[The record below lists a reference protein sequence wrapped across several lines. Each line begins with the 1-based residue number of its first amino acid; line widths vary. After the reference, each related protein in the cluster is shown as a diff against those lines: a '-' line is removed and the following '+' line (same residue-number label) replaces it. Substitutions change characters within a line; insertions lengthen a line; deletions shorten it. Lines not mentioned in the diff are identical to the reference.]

1 MNTSWWSGLFPLG
14 KQLLLLSQRGN
25 QQCWM
30 VISATALEIVPVR
43 FCSHFSTFCVM
54 IMGFG
59 EKPFNVLFAKYS
71 KVPLPFPTAMSERFI
86 WFIKIFLIGI
96 SLDPP
101 STSLWFSVLQNPLDQ
116 HQSKQIVAPDPA
128 HTTNL
133 AFCYWF
139 HFIHDS
145 KHNLVVTFQQW
156 QKLFKFI
163 VFQHHLGDLC
173 LLIYVALLVSCNR
186 PPLHSVVP

>member
-1 MNTSWWSGLFPLG
+1 
-14 KQLLLLSQRGN
+14 
-25 QQCWM
+25 
-30 VISATALEIVPVR
+30 
-43 FCSHFSTFCVM
+43 
-54 IMGFG
+54 MGFG

-86 WFIKIFLIGI
+86 WFIKIFLIQI

-116 HQSKQIVAPDPA
+116 LQSKQIVAPDPA
-128 HTTNL
+128 LTANL

-145 KHNLVVTFQQW
+145 KYNLAVTFQQC
-156 QKLFKFI
+156 QKLFKFT
-163 VFQHHLGDLC
+163 VFQHHLRDC
-173 LLIYVALLVSCNR
+173 LLIYVVLLVSHNC
-186 PPLHSVVP
+186 PPLHSVVIITWFYEDIFLNA